1 MSSCLCCLA
10 LPAPAIPQPAEE
22 HSSQCLVQNACALF
36 VSFGVCCSE
45 GTLCACQA
53 AANPLVPQD
62 KLIPVVPLT
71 IPVLDAL
78 HSQEDGAWKCC
89 RGMDIGLSR
98 YSLSSSL
105 SQQTCCLPGR
115 NRGNNQQ
122 SGQEGRTGFVQ
133 QLLLSCLTAAAFL
146 GQQMTVPVPVW
157 SGVADILLEGALS
170 SRYI

>member
-22 HSSQCLVQNACALF
+22 HSSLCLVQHACALF

-89 RGMDIGLSR
+89 RGMDIGLCSS
-98 YSLSSSL
+98 SLSSSL
-105 SQQTCCLPGR
+105 FP
-115 NRGNNQQ
+115 
-122 SGQEGRTGFVQ
+122 
-133 QLLLSCLTAAAFL
+133 
-146 GQQMTVPVPVW
+146 
-157 SGVADILLEGALS
+157 ADVLFT
-170 SRYI
+170 R